1 MRNIRLAANL
11 FASIHTLVIEL
22 LSICPSDQNL
32 VLYLDRRFPDS
43 MRLAAGGYLLAFWT
57 AGANP
62 EHAVDAIPTVTAQ
75 IKKSLMRV
83 TAWRQASRILLK
95 PSGDFQ

>member
-43 MRLAAGGYLLAFWT
+43 MRLAAGGYLLAYWT

-62 EHAVDAIPTVTAQ
+62 EPIADANPPV
-75 IKKSLMRV
+75 SG
-83 TAWRQASRILLK
+83 RIRK
-95 PSGDFQ
+95 T